1 MAHILGTELFGLF
14 FLSDYCHGRS
24 CRNRSLF
31 IDICKISMELY
42 SKAFFKEYFYQY
54 FIELHLDPIPNIRF
68 RLCSVLPDLKRIIK
82 LPSDRT
88 HMQQLDTCVRR
99 LLIGEK
105 DRDVTMAIKAAVEE
119 LDKIP
124 IQMES
129 VSCLTVNELRF

>member
-1 MAHILGTELFGLF
+1 M
-14 FLSDYCHGRS
+14 D
-24 CRNRSLF
+24 
-31 IDICKISMELY
+31 LY

-54 FIELHLDPIPNIRF
+54 LIELHLDPIPNIRY
-68 RLCSVLPDLKRIIK
+68 RLCSVLPDLKRVIK

-88 HMQQLDTCVRR
+88 LLQQLDACVRR

-105 DRDVTMAIKAAVEE
+105 DRDVTQAIKCSVEE

-129 VSCLTVNELRF
+129 VSWLLWN